1 MEKNKVELNKL
12 TKTKLIALIQSYE
25 EKVTN
30 LEECQ
35 NLLRIDSV
43 RA

>member
-1 MEKNKVELNKL
+1 MEKNKIELNKL
-12 TKTKLIALIQSYE
+12 TKTKLIELIQDYK
-25 EKVTN
+25 EKVTD
-30 LEECQ
+30 LEEYQ